1 MQLLKAP
8 NPDIVALAQARAEN
22 NTSIA
27 SSRCARFL
35 SIAERGT
42 LPVSLEA
49 FATHTGRFA
58 AGTSDAVKSD
68 STNLQ
73 NLSKRGSDK
82 TLRMSVKAPAG
93 YKLIACDS
101 AQIEARTLAWLA
113 GEQWL
118 LKAFR
123 DKTDPYC
130 EMASSIYRESYETI
144 YSWTKG
150 NMGKYFLNSLIY
162 AGFGVSG
169 ALLLSAPCAYA
180 LSRFKFFYNKALTN
194 LLVLFLSI
202 PQIMVVLP
210 LYSIAVKYDL
220 LNKHLTLLVLYI
232 CLNVPFCTFF
242 LINFFATLS
251 RTLEEAAVDGCTPIK
266 TFFRIMLPLAQPG
279 IITVGIFLFVNIW
292 NEFFVAMIFATS
304 SEVRPLA
311 YGLYSL
317 IQAMSTNGKWAELF
331 ASVMIVVV
339 PTFILYL
346 FLSEKIIAGVP
357 GGGIKE

>member
-1 MQLLKAP
+1 MSKKRKAAKYVEPLNVKKEARLLPGYIILVLWVLFEVALLSW
-8 NPDIVALAQARAEN
+8 IVAASFSTTKEIFSNQMLQSGLHFEN
-22 NTSIA
+22 
-27 SSRCARFL
+27 
-35 SIAERGT
+35 
-42 LPVSLEA
+42 
-49 FATHTGRFA
+49 
-58 AGTSDAVKSD
+58 
-68 STNLQ
+68 
-73 NLSKRGSDK
+73 
-82 TLRMSVKAPAG
+82 
-93 YKLIACDS
+93 Y
-101 AQIEARTLAWLA
+101 
-113 GEQWL
+113 
-118 LKAFR
+118 
-123 DKTDPYC
+123 
-130 EMASSIYRESYETI
+130 I

-180 LSRFKFFYNKALTN
+180 LSRFKFFYNKVLTN

-242 LINFFATLS
+242 LLNFFATLS
-251 RTLEEAAVDGCTPIK
+251 HTFEEAAAVDGCTPIK

-346 FLSEKIIAGVP
+346 FLSEKIIAGVT